1 MSVETMIRDTYD
13 QVFGGEQNM
22 STMERVASS
31 GFGLILAAA
40 GVNRAGLPGALMG
53 LAGAALVARG
63 MSGHCPFKS
72 MMESGPALGHG
83 GHQEYVDHEE
93 NAQSHPAAQRHVPA
107 V

>member
-13 QVFGGEQNM
+13 QVFGGDPNM

-72 MMESGPALGHG
+72 MMGGGHAVGHG
-83 GHQEYVDHEE
+83 GRQEYVDHDEQP
-93 NAQSHPAAQRHVPA
+93 QSHPAVQRHVPA

>member
-31 GFGLILAAA
+31 GFGLIVAAA
-40 GVNRAGLPGALMG
+40 GVNRAGLSGALMG

-63 MSGHCPFKS
+63 MSGHCPFKA
-72 MMESGPALGHG
+72 MMEDGHAIGHG
-83 GHQEYVDHEE
+83 GHQNYVDHEE
-93 NAQSHPAAQRHVPA
+93 QPQSHPAVERHTPA
-107 V
+107 I

>member
-22 STMERVASS
+22 SMTERVASS

-53 LAGAALVARG
+53 IAGAALVARG
-63 MSGHCPFKS
+63 MSGHCPVKA
-72 MMESGPALGHG
+72 MMEGDHAIGHG
-83 GHQEYVDHEE
+83 GRQDTVEHEE
-93 NAQSHPAAQRHVPA
+93 HAQTHPAVQRHVPA
-107 V
+107 T